1 MTTIESTA
9 EQHPALDDVHP
20 SSSGGS
26 ITLVIPPAAAL
37 VPARARQVGG
47 LARVHPYW
55 SGIASTPDLTTGASP
70 NWGAGTVKSV
80 VPASSVTFHRRSGS
94 FQALS
99 VKTGRTI
106 SGIGPHELAQSEE
119 LEADPFCVDFDLQGL
134 NICWKDGPSYTPD
147 YHAHNAVRGLVAGEI
162 KAHASYFA
170 DPEYATIMTNAART
184 LSSVG
189 IAFDKIDASALHE
202 NVVRRRNVRRA
213 YGDRFTGFSP
223 RQRDDVLAAIDR
235 DGEVP
240 LGRIHNILGNDP
252 RVGQQI
258 VHAFLCRRVLAY
270 DLDLPVTPVTTVRA
284 APRASADYDIRAI
297 RETEPA

>member
-1 MTTIESTA
+1 MTTTQSTTD
-9 EQHPALDDVHP
+9 QPPALDDVHLAAA
-20 SSSGGS
+20 GGFV
-26 ITLVIPPAAAL
+26 TLVIPPAATL

-47 LARVHPYW
+47 LARIHPYW
-55 SGIASTPDLTTGASP
+55 SGVASTPDVTTAVSP
-70 NWGAGTVKSV
+70 NWGAGTVESV
-80 VPASSVTFHRRSGS
+80 IPASSVTFHRRRGS

-119 LEADPFCVDFDLQGL
+119 LEVDPYCVDFDLQGL
-134 NICWKDGPSYTPD
+134 NVWWKDGPSYTPD
-147 YHAHNAVRGLVAGEI
+147 YHAHHAIKGLVAGEV

-170 DPEYATIMTNAART
+170 DPQYAPIMTNAART
-184 LSSVG
+184 FPAVG
-189 IAFDKIDASALHE
+189 IAFDKVDASALHA

-213 YGDRFTGFSP
+213 YGDRFTTFSP
-223 RQRDDVLAAIDR
+223 AQRDNVLAAIDR

-258 VHAFLCRRVLAY
+258 VHALLCRRLLAY
-270 DLDLPVTPVTTVRA
+270 NLDLPVTAVTTVRA
-284 APRASADYDIRAI
+284 APRVSAHYDIRAI